1 MANLPSN
8 MAVDTDVVAT
18 GVRPPMV
25 HWSLLREP
33 PQEQTMPS
41 DNLSRND
48 GGVIRKLIGA
58 GAEIA
63 GAAVG
68 GALGFLA
75 AGPEGAA
82 AGGAAGAVA
91 SSVLK
96 HVGDEISERVLSPR
110 ERMRVGG
117 VLALVASEV
126 KSRIDSGQVPRS
138 DEFFTAGAGGRSDAD
153 EVAEAVLLRSQR
165 EAEEKKLPYVAH
177 LFASIAFDSNI
188 SAAMA
193 HQLIKASEQLT
204 YRQLCLLRLSAVKD
218 SFGLRKGDYR
228 GQTQFEISLLQVL
241 YECLDLYTR
250 GFVNFGG
257 SVAFGPT
264 DVNPGQMTPQ
274 GLGAHLYNAMQLST
288 IPMTEIVAVAHALK

>member
-1 MANLPSN
+1 MPHEDTSSSN
-8 MAVDTDVVAT
+8 
-18 GVRPPMV
+18 
-25 HWSLLREP
+25 
-33 PQEQTMPS
+33 
-41 DNLSRND
+41 
-48 GGVIRKLIGA
+48 GGRIRRLIGA

-75 AGPEGAA
+75 AGPAGAA

-110 ERMRVGG
+110 ERVRVGG

-126 KSRIDSGQVPRS
+126 KGRLESGQTPRS
-138 DEFFTAGAGGRSDAD
+138 DGFFSAGASGRSDAD

-177 LFASIAFDSNI
+177 LLASVAFDPGI
-188 SAAMA
+188 SAPMA

-204 YRQLCLLRLSAVKD
+204 YRQLCLLRLSAVKEA
-218 SFGLRKGDYR
+218 FVLRTTDYR
-228 GQTQFEISLLQVL
+228 QQGQFQIALLQIL
-241 YECLDLYTR
+241 YECFDLYTR

-257 SVAFGPT
+257 SVAFGPA
-264 DVNPGQMTPQ
+264 DVNPGMMTAQ
-274 GLGAHLYNAMQLST
+274 GLGAHLHNAMQLAT
-288 IPMTEIVAVAHALK
+288 IPMNEIANVAQELK

>member
-1 MANLPSN
+1 MPTDDSN
-8 MAVDTDVVAT
+8 SENSGA
-18 GVRPPMV
+18 
-25 HWSLLREP
+25 L
-33 PQEQTMPS
+33 
-41 DNLSRND
+41 
-48 GGVIRKLIGA
+48 RKLIGA

-63 GAAVG
+63 GAAIG

-75 AGPEGAA
+75 AGPAGAA

-96 HVGDEISERVLSPR
+96 HVGDEVSERVLSPR
-110 ERMRVGG
+110 ERVRVGG
-117 VLALVASEV
+117 VLALVAAEV
-126 KSRIDSGQVPRS
+126 KSRIDSGQTPRS
-138 DEFFTAGAGGRSDAD
+138 DGFFSIGGSGRSDAD

-177 LFASIAFDSNI
+177 LLATIAFDTGI

-218 SFGLRKGDYR
+218 AFGLRKTDYR
-228 GQTQFEISLLQVL
+228 QQGQFRIELLQVL

-257 SVAFGPT
+257 PVAFGPT
-264 DVNPGQMTPQ
+264 DVNPGQMTAQ
-274 GLGAHLYNAMQLST
+274 GLGAHLHNAMQLSA
-288 IPMTEIVAVAHALK
+288 IPMSDISLVSQELK